1 VNAKNPS
8 SCPAKSTTTRGVAFT
23 AASASAL
30 ALVVAL
36 ALASAPAERRIAS
49 DARANVEPLA
59 VDIAI
64 DRRGRRDASTR
75 RLRDRRRPRAS
86 KSRPRRR
93 RRRRREFAVS
103 PSVWCGGRRL
113 SGRRIGAA
121 FDAHLSPCVMF
132 SSVYKN
138 THPRRA
144 DARDRPSR
152 RRARRPHTSTNEL
165 CAMSARSALVRWTKQ
180 TTAFAPMC
188 VTAVGARAYSTGA
201 TTTTRTNDPDVMRW
215 PARGRPNVI
224 RRAIERSGARVNRD
238 EGRTRR
244 SWHR

>member
-93 RRRRREFAVS
+93 RRRRRDFAVS

-113 SGRRIGAA
+113 SGRDRSLGRFSRRRIGAA

-165 CAMSARSALVRWTKQ
+165 CAMSARSALLRWTKQ

-201 TTTTRTNDPDVMRW
+201 TTTM
-215 PARGRPNVI
+215 
-224 RRAIERSGARVNRD
+224 
-238 EGRTRR
+238 
-244 SWHR
+244 